1 MGDFRKLAVWERAY
15 KLVLAVYRATGPYP
29 SSERFGLTSQLRR
42 AAVSVTSNI
51 AEGTGRGGDLELRR
65 FLKIARGSVNELE
78 CQLLLSRDLGYVD
91 EDTWKRLNGQAQE
104 VSRMIAGLITALKS
118 NSTST

>member
-1 MGDFRKLAVWERAY
+1 
-15 KLVLAVYRATGPYP
+15 
-29 SSERFGLTSQLRR
+29 
-42 AAVSVTSNI
+42 VTSNI